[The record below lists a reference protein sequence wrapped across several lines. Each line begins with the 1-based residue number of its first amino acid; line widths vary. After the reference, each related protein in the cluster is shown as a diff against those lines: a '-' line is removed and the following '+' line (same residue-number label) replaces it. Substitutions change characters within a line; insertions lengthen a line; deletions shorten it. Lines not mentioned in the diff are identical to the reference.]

1 MPGPSGSTAISATTD
16 SGLARTDE
24 SAMQAA
30 MPTGEARSAFHLL
43 AKPVG
48 PICNLDCTYCF
59 YLEKEKLYGRREDWR
74 MDDAT
79 LERYVRDYIAAQP
92 GDEASFAFQG
102 GEPTLLGVSYF
113 EKIVALQRKHAG
125 GKRIENSIQTNGTLL
140 DDRWGEFLA
149 GNGFLVGLSLD
160 GPPEL
165 HDTWRVDRRQQ
176 PTFDKVMAGATVL
189 KRHGVEFN
197 LLACVNSTTV
207 REPERVYDFLRSVG
221 TPFLQFIPIV
231 EREADPVSTKL
242 GLDLGGPP
250 DLRTPPL
257 SRKAPAMTPW
267 SVDPADY
274 GEFLVRVFERW
285 IAADVGEVFVQIIE
299 SAAARWLGLPA
310 GICVF
315 EETCGRALALEH
327 NGDVYTCD
335 HFVYPDQK
343 IGNLNTTPLAALADS
358 PMARAFGNAKRDALP
373 RYCRECEVRFACNG
387 ECPKHRFTWTPD
399 GEWGLNYLC
408 PAYKRFFNHI
418 APAMERISWLVRNRQ
433 PLDSLGGWW
442 RDRGNDPLT
451 PPGPAS

>member
-1 MPGPSGSTAISATTD
+1 MPVRLP
-16 SGLARTDE
+16 
-24 SAMQAA
+24 
-30 MPTGEARSAFHLL
+30 FHLL

-48 PICNLDCTYCF
+48 PVCNLDCTYCF
-59 YLEKEKLYGRREDWR
+59 YLEKEKLYGRKESWR

-102 GEPTLLGVSYF
+102 GEPTLLGVPYF
-113 EKIVALQRKHAG
+113 EKVVALQRKHAA

-140 DDRWGEFLA
+140 DDRWGAFLA
-149 GNGFLVGLSLD
+149 ENRFLVGLSLD
-160 GPPEL
+160 GPREL
-165 HDTWRVDRRQQ
+165 HDAWRVDRRQQ
-176 PTFDKVMAGATVL
+176 PTFDKVMTGAELL

-207 REPERVYDFLRSVG
+207 RDPDRVYDFLKSVG

-231 EREADPVSTKL
+231 EREVDPVSAKL

-250 DLRTPPL
+250 DLRNPPA
-257 SRKAPAMTPW
+257 SREEPRMTPW
-267 SVDPADY
+267 SVDPDAY

-285 IAADVGEVFVQIIE
+285 ISEDVGEIFVQIIE

-343 IGNLNTTPLAALADS
+343 IGNLNTMPLAEIVES
-358 PMARAFGNAKRDALP
+358 PMARAFGDAKRDTLP

-399 GEWGLNYLC
+399 GEWGLNHLC

-418 APAMERISWLVRNRQ
+418 APAMERIAWLVRNRQ
-433 PLDSLGGWW
+433 PIDTLGDWW
-442 RDRGNDPLT
+442 RTRR
-451 PPGPAS
+451 